1 MNLKPEAFYEIEL
14 KAILSE
20 EKYNELKEY
29 LNSNDKFK
37 LINTESIYTDFWKD
51 KDRNDL
57 RLRHSDKTIEFV
69 FKKGL
74 ITKICR
80 REIKI
85 PLQSMDH
92 FKHWELVLDSM
103 MTNNRERGTLKHK
116 QEFVYE
122 FKGYKYVI
130 CLQFIEQLARLLEV
144 EFLAEREEE
153 SAIHEPNLRMIL
165 AELGL
170 ALLDGDKY
178 MARVHDFIDGKD
190 TINYPIWNYT

>member
-190 TINYPIWNYT
+190 TINYPI

>member
-14 KAILSE
+14 KAILTE
-20 EKYNELKEY
+20 EKYNELKKH

-37 LINTESIYTDFWKD
+37 LINTESIHTDFWKD

-80 REIKI
+80 QEIKI
-85 PLQSMDH
+85 PLLSMDYLM
-92 FKHWELVLDSM
+92 HWELVLDSM
-103 MTNNRERGTLKHK
+103 MTNNRERGTMKHK
-116 QEFVYE
+116 QEFIYE

-130 CLQFIEQLARLLEV
+130 CLQFIEKLARLLEV

-153 SAIHEPNLRMIL
+153 SVIHEPNLRMIL

-170 ALLDGDKY
+170 TLIDGDKY
-178 MARVHDFIDGKD
+178 MARVMDYVAGKD
-190 TINYPIWNYT
+190 TLNYPI